1 MIVKILSSSASFSGV
16 NYNTDKVEQGKGE
29 LVNVSNFGALQFLSS
44 LRPSDYINY
53 FKAVSSAN
61 KRVSKPQFHA
71 VISAKGKATL
81 KEDLT
86 RIAQHWLSKMGYG
99 KNPYLLVFHNDT
111 NNNHVHAVSTRID
124 KAGKKIS
131 SAFEKLRSI
140 RMLSQVLQQD
150 DIKMLVANFYKYRF
164 STVAQFRLL
173 LEVKGFLTSIDHQV
187 LEIRGRDDQRTEID
201 LAEVE
206 KHIISD
212 IDKDRLKR
220 ISQIKKIID
229 KYKHKINP
237 SLVDRKCAG
246 EAKPEPVFRYGSQLG
261 DFLYS
266 KFGIQ
271 LIFHYSAE
279 RTPYGYTI
287 IDHAEQNV
295 FKGSQVMR
303 MAVLLGGT
311 SGGIVNG
318 PLPSQA
324 SMNTA
329 RDNFSDASDFKS
341 DMENSSGFSVFD
353 GSIVNLPDLA
363 EDIDD
368 EAILGRNRQ
377 RKGKARTNTR

>member
-71 VISAKGKATL
+71 VISAKGKSTL

-86 RIAQHWLSKMGYG
+86 RIAQDWLSKMGYG

-111 NNNHVHAVSTRID
+111 DNNHVHAVSTRID

-131 SAFEKLRSI
+131 SAFEKLRSV
-140 RMLSQVLQQD
+140 RMLSQVLEQD
-150 DIKMLVANFYKYRF
+150 DIKMLVASFYKYRF

-173 LEVKGFLTSIDHQV
+173 LEVKGFLTSINNEV
-187 LEIRGRDDQRTEID
+187 LEIRGGDDQRSEVD

-229 KYKHKINP
+229 KYKYQISP

-246 EAKPEPVFRYGSQLG
+246 EAKPQPIFRYGSQLG

-271 LIFHYSAE
+271 LIFHHASE
-279 RTPYGYTI
+279 HLPYGYTI

-303 MAVLLGGT
+303 MAVLVSET
-311 SGGIVNG
+311 SSGIVNG
-318 PLPSQA
+318 SLPAQA
-324 SMNTA
+324 IMDTA

>member
-16 NYNTDKVEQGKGE
+16 DYNTDKVEQGKGE
-29 LVNVSNFGALQFLSS
+29 LVNVSNFGALEFLSE

-71 VISAKGKATL
+71 VISAKGKSTL
-81 KEDLT
+81 KEELT
-86 RIAQHWLSKMGYG
+86 RIAKEWLSKMGYG
-99 KNPYLLVFHNDT
+99 RNPYLLVFHSDT
-111 NNNHVHAVSTRID
+111 KNNHVHAVSTRID

-150 DIKMLVANFYKYRF
+150 DIKMVVANLNKYQF
-164 STVAQFRLL
+164 STVAQFKLL
-173 LEVKGFLTSIDHQV
+173 LELKGFLSSIKNEK
-187 LEIRGRDDQRTEID
+187 LEISGRDGQRLEID

-212 IDKDRLKR
+212 IDKGTLKR

-229 KYKHKINP
+229 KYKHQISP

-246 EAKPEPVFRYGSQLG
+246 GAKPEPVFRYGSPLG

-266 KFGIQ
+266 KFGVQ
-271 LIFHYSAE
+271 LIFHYSSE
-279 RTPYGYTI
+279 HLPYGYTI

-303 MAVLLGGT
+303 MAVLVSET

-318 PLPSQA
+318 PLPA
-324 SMNTA
+324 EAIMDNA

-341 DMENSSGFSVFD
+341 DMENSSDFSVFNS
-353 GSIVNLPDLA
+353 SIVNLPDLA